1 MTAPALSTVRL
12 PLRELGRLGYVHA
25 GRVLEG
31 AEAVHVVLP
40 TELVMRGSTGRP
52 ASVAL
57 PDTRRAGSAGRVLM
71 GDALRDRVVLVTGGS
86 RGIGAEVAVKAAAE
100 GATVAVHYRTAP
112 EAAQRTLARISEGR
126 AGAEADAFAAD
137 IAVGAEAEQLVAR
150 VIERFGRIDG
160 LVNNAGLT
168 LVGPF
173 LETTTE
179 QWEAVLRTDLTGAFH
194 TCKAALPSMVERG
207 SGTIVNLASRLG
219 QIGVAETAAYSAAKA
234 GLIGLTR
241 SLARE
246 FGPMG
251 IRVNAV
257 APGVTITDMTTDLV
271 DSDEGR
277 RRLRDSALGRFGRA
291 DEVADAVIFLLS
303 DASSLFAGQTLNPNA
318 GGYMP

>member
-1 MTAPALSTVRL
+1 
-12 PLRELGRLGYVHA
+12 
-25 GRVLEG
+25 
-31 AEAVHVVLP
+31 
-40 TELVMRGSTGRP
+40 
-52 ASVAL
+52 
-57 PDTRRAGSAGRVLM
+57 M

-112 EAAQRTLARISEGR
+112 EAAQRTLARIGEAG
-126 AGAEADAFAAD
+126 AGAEADSFAAD
-137 IAVGAEAEQLVAR
+137 IAVGAEAEQLVER

-179 QWEAVLRTDLTGAFH
+179 EWEAVIRTDLTGSFH

-246 FGPMG
+246 FGPLG

-271 DSDEGR
+271 DSEEGR

-303 DASSLFAGQTLNPNA
+303 DASSLFVGQTLNPNA